1 MANYRIRYWRDIP
14 SLISAQDE
22 HGRSKQMLP
31 QRFQDAIDRAAM
43 VAGETSEDAY
53 LDGWT
58 WGPMRQMRG
67 PADRVARMV
76 ALQIDSEYP
85 TERLDEMIRAHRPGT
100 ATLPEAGSDL

>member
-1 MANYRIRYWRDIP
+1 MARYRIRYWRDIP

-58 WGPMRQMRG
+58 WGPMREMPG
-67 PADRVARMV
+67 PADRVARML
-76 ALQIDSEYP
+76 ALQIDSGYP
-85 TERLDEMIRAHRPGT
+85 VERLDEMVRAHRTGSATPPG
-100 ATLPEAGSDL
+100 ADQGV